1 MKNTPLKFLFISILF
16 FSQHT
21 KASSLIA
28 STYGYNATDVTAT
41 FSSAIYAPVDTVI
54 FDFVGNGNWVI
65 TSSVFFDISNKTFIF
80 NPGVRLVA
88 KPGGFPTDV
97 SLLKFA
103 RGLNLK
109 FSGYGATFIMQKS
122 EYTNPIEEQRHS
134 LRIENSKGIII
145 EGLTFKDSGGDGIY
159 LGGEDILSNAP
170 YCENVLIKDCVMD
183 NNKRQGMS
191 VISAQNLLVSN
202 CLFKNTSGHLPED
215 GLDLEP
221 YLPYQRIVN
230 CNFRKC
236 RFVNNNGHGIG
247 LAFLYMDNT
256 SLPVSANFD
265 DCYIS
270 NNHVITND
278 YARTEIFADVNC
290 TSPVQGVVN
299 FNNCL
304 VENSQWSAFATSK
317 TSNSYQINFKNSVFK
332 NVSQAQVPFINPIW
346 FNLCGDVPTTQSF
359 GGVDFNNVLIDY
371 TSTKAVL
378 GTYGGSPATAGL
390 ANVTGNIFVHNPTTN
405 TPTDFNGVNNF
416 TNVTLSNTYM
426 STLPPQSVRI
436 NAANGT
442 TFYEKICNKALI
454 NIDRITSTST
464 MPLAVKYNTS
474 GTATD
479 GNDYCLMPLFKII
492 KANENNAVDTISFRD
507 DNTTEP
513 LETLNYNLQNN
524 TDYTTTQPTSL
535 NYTLQDQ
542 GTCSLLPINQLLLK
556 NITQKSDKTLAINWE
571 TADEINNQ
579 FFSIEKSK
587 DGTIFEKIGTQNANG
602 NAIGKSNYTF
612 TDATENK
619 STTLFYRI
627 KQTDINGSFTYSNI
641 LKFVVKNISVSL
653 SPNPAH
659 NIVFINSINKIK
671 NYIVYNIEGKIC
683 IQNNNKN
690 NSIDVSIL
698 QKGIYIIKLQD
709 IEGNWFVQKLI
720 KE

>member
-16 FSQHT
+16 FSQQT
-21 KASSLIA
+21 KASFLIA
-28 STYGYNATDVTAT
+28 SSYGYNTTDVTAT

-54 FDFVGNGNWVI
+54 FDFVGNGDWII

-122 EYTNPIEEQRHS
+122 EYTNPIEEQRHTF
-134 LRIENSKGIII
+134 RIENSKGIII
-145 EGLTFKDSGGDGIY
+145 EGLTFKNSGGDGIY

-191 VISAQNLLVSN
+191 VISAQNLLVTN
-202 CLFKNTSGHLPED
+202 CLFKNTSGHLPEA
-215 GLDLEP
+215 GLDIEP
-221 YLPYQRIVN
+221 YLPYQRIIN

-236 RFVNNNGHGIG
+236 QFINNDGSGIAVA
-247 LAFLYMDNT
+247 LLFMDNT
-256 SLPVSANFD
+256 SLPVSINFD
-265 DCYIS
+265 DCYVS
-270 NNHVITND
+270 NNHTITNI
-278 YARTEIFADVNC
+278 YARAEIFADVNC

-371 TSTKAVL
+371 TGTKAVL
-378 GTYGGSPATAGL
+378 GTYGGSPATTGL
-390 ANVTGNIFVHNPTTN
+390 ANITGNIFVHNPTTN
-405 TPTDFNGVNNF
+405 APTDFNGVSNL
-416 TNVTLSNTYM
+416 TNVTYTYAYM
-426 STLPPQSVRI
+426 STLPAQSVSI

-442 TFYEKICNKALI
+442 TFYEKVCNKALV
-454 NIDRITSTST
+454 NIDRITANNT
-464 MPLAVKYNTS
+464 MPLAVKYNTN

-479 GNDYCLMPLFKII
+479 GNDYCLLPLFKII

-507 DNTTEP
+507 DNTAEP
-513 LETLNYNLQNN
+513 LENLNYNLQNN
-524 TDYTTTQPTSL
+524 ADYTTTTPATL
-535 NYTLQDQ
+535 NYTVQDQ
-542 GTCSLLPINQLLLK
+542 GACSLLPIKQFLLK
-556 NITQKSDKTLAINWE
+556 NITQNPNKTIAIYWE
-571 TADEINNQ
+571 SEDEINNQ
-579 FFSIEKSK
+579 YFSIEKST
-587 DGTIFEKIGTQNANG
+587 DGIIFGKIGMLNANG
-602 NAIGKSNYTF
+602 NTIGKSNYAF
-612 TDATENK
+612 IDAAENK
-619 STTLFYRI
+619 STILFYRI

-641 LKFVVKNISVSL
+641 LKFALKKEQVYL

-671 NYIVYNIEGKIC
+671 NYIVYNIEGKIY
-683 IQNNNKN
+683 IQSNNRNNN
-690 NSIDVSIL
+690 IDVSIL
-698 QKGIYIIKLQD
+698 PKGIYIIKLQD
-709 IEGNWFVQKLI
+709 NEGNWFVQKLI